1 MNEGGLHALLHD
13 LAAIQSRLLHI
24 DVLPG
29 AAGLL
34 DEAAAACAA
43 TAERLRDLRYRVEP
57 VPPRIASWPLAAIVD
72 AACAASA
79 DLVQACGA
87 RVSID
92 LKPDLHVLADGPQIQ
107 RVLRTLIA
115 EAAQSPAKLLTLT
128 ATPAGLG
135 FVKIGVFGA
144 DGEPQA
150 RTREALLEPD
160 LTSGP
165 GLALSVCRAIVEA
178 HGGQIWI
185 EDEHG
190 SEGRFSFL
198 LQIAE
203 PA

>member
-1 MNEGGLHALLHD
+1 MKNEGLRALLD
-13 LAAIQSRLLHI
+13 ELAAIRSKLLGI
-24 DVLPG
+24 DALPE

-34 DEAAAACAA
+34 DEAAAACAE
-43 TAERLRDLRYRVEP
+43 TADRLRDVRYRAAP
-57 VPPRIASWPLAAIVD
+57 VPPKIASCPLAAIVD
-72 AACAASA
+72 TACSNSSE
-79 DLVQACGA
+79 LLQSCGA
-87 RVSID
+87 RIS
-92 LKPDLHVLADGPQIQ
+92 LTLAPDIHVLADRHQIQ

-115 EAAQSPAKLLTLT
+115 EAAHNSAKLLTLT
-128 ATPAGLG
+128 ANPAGLG
-135 FVKIGVFGA
+135 FVKIGVLGA
-144 DGEPQA
+144 AGAKAGLLDAPGHHP
-150 RTREALLEPD
+150 EA
-160 LTSGP
+160 